1 MRPNEGARA
10 GDHGL
15 GTVIAH
21 EDRHPLTDQGAKC
34 RSEQRPSTAC
44 YLVTSGCNAIHSDK
58 HQSCFL
64 SLPSCHLPANKRM
77 RVPNHGYGHGDGRY
91 TFSALDAYG
100 DCTAPPP
107 PPAAS
112 PPPPAVGIYRTTDY
126 ESCNQAFKHFECES
140 KVTEASCV
148 AATDCHWF
156 DYGEFNG
163 NNCYYDYHADNEDF
177 FDAKDHYADRDYT
190 SREDIEAMP
199 ATIMCGGKSMQE
211 CSGDCTWV
219 MTYDSD
225 YDYSD
230 GISEREGQ
238 CYPTWPLI
246 KEELLG
252 NGAPAGVI
260 GHWRYEAYNL
270 VTCVAETKSSCEE
283 IVGCVWNNHCLASR
297 SVEAKSLDSE
307 CGDYDLG
314 FSQYYDASTP
324 MVVEYTS
331 DAKIKTYASSFA
343 AVCISLMLAY

>member
-1 MRPNEGARA
+1 
-10 GDHGL
+10 
-15 GTVIAH
+15 
-21 EDRHPLTDQGAKC
+21 LTDQGAKC